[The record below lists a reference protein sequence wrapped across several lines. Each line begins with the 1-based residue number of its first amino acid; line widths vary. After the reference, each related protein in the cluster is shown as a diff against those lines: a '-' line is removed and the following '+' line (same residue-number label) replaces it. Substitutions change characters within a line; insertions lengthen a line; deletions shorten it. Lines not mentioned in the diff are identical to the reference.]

1 MKAEF
6 GPKTVLTE
14 RGDTCLP
21 GELQGEFTWDYCLSA
36 GASGRLRTVK
46 RRPLRH
52 AKAVALKGISGARVL
67 TGAAI
72 SVAVLALSG
81 CQLASPI
88 QTNVPYQPADGVAV
102 DLGDVQVRGLVI
114 VTDAKGGVGTLSG
127 LVVNNSAGPV
137 TVTFATGPG
146 ALASARA
153 IIPASTATR
162 LSGVEGVTPVTIPSI
177 PASPGDMVSVV
188 VSTPDAGAPVVS
200 VPVLLPTG
208 YYSSITPPPGQTTPP
223 EPVPTTIPAPV
234 QTTAS

>member
-1 MKAEF
+1 
-6 GPKTVLTE
+6 
-14 RGDTCLP
+14 
-21 GELQGEFTWDYCLSA
+21 
-36 GASGRLRTVK
+36 VK
-46 RRPLRH
+46 RRPLRN
-52 AKAVALKGISGARVL
+52 AKAVALKGIPDARVL
-67 TGAAI
+67 TAATI

-81 CQLASPI
+81 CQLESPI

-102 DLGDVQVRGLVI
+102 DLGDVQVRDLVI

-127 LVVNNSAGPV
+127 LVVNRSTEPV

-153 IIPASTATR
+153 VIPANAPRR
-162 LSGVEGVTPVTIPSI
+162 LSGVEGVTPVTIPRI
-177 PASPGDMVSVV
+177 AAAPGDMVNVV

-208 YYSSITPPPGQTTPP
+208 YYSSITPPPVQTTPP
-223 EPVPTTIPAPV
+223 EPIQTTIPAPI

>member
-1 MKAEF
+1 M
-6 GPKTVLTE
+6 
-14 RGDTCLP
+14 
-21 GELQGEFTWDYCLSA
+21 
-36 GASGRLRTVK
+36 K

-52 AKAVALKGISGARVL
+52 AKAVALKGIPGARVL

-81 CQLASPI
+81 CQLTSPI

-114 VTDAKGGVGTLSG
+114 VTDAKGGVGILSG
-127 LVVNNSAGPV
+127 LVVNRSNGPV

-153 IIPASTATR
+153 VIPAGAPTR
-162 LSGVEGVTPVTIPSI
+162 LSGVEGVTPVTIPTIS
-177 PASPGDMVSVV
+177 AAPGDMVNVV

-208 YYSSITPPPGQTTPP
+208 YYSSITPPPVQTTAPKS
-223 EPVPTTIPAPV
+223 VPTTIPAPI
-234 QTTAS
+234 QTTTS